1 MPAYIPI
8 KIAPGFVDYFA
19 ASVPPAGWLECN
31 GAAISRTTYAALF
44 LAIGT
49 TFGAGDGSTTFNIPD
64 CRGEFIRGWDNG
76 RGVDSAR
83 ALGSAQA
90 HQMQSHTHNVKATSG
105 SAGVVAATNA
115 PSDQTAA
122 QVASSAAGG
131 TSNGSENRPRNVAML
146 TCIKF

>member
-1 MPAYIPI
+1 MGVFVPSTVSA
-8 KIAPGFVDYFA
+8 GFVDYFA

-64 CRGEFIRGWDNG
+64 CRGEFLRGWDNG

-83 ALGSAQA
+83 ALGSAQG
-90 HQMQSHTHNVKATSG
+90 ATSINNYPNNNG
-105 SAGVVAATNA
+105 AATTSDEDSVVAAGSSLGPDAETGV
-115 PSDQTAA
+115 SRSKTAFT
-122 QVASSAAGG
+122 V
-131 TSNGSENRPRNVAML
+131 RPRNVAML

>member
-1 MPAYIPI
+1 MPVTVPAQV
-8 KIAPGFVDYFA
+8 APGFVDYFA

-83 ALGSAQA
+83 GMGSGQG
-90 HQMQSHTHNVKATSG
+90 ATSIRNYPHNNG
-105 SAGVVAATNA
+105 GVEYFNA
-115 PSDQTAA
+115 DGQYAD
-122 QVASSAAGG
+122 G
-131 TSNGSENRPRNVAML
+131 TSQGPDAETGVSRAKVAFYVRPRNVAML

>member
-1 MPAYIPI
+1 MPLNVPAQVP
-8 KIAPGFVDYFA
+8 AGFVDYFA

-83 ALGSAQA
+83 ALGSAQD
-90 HQMQSHTHNVKATSG
+90 HQMQSHTHTTPQGLTASGGVQYAGGGNGVSSVSGAT
-105 SAGVVAATNA
+105 
-115 PSDQTAA
+115 
-122 QVASSAAGG
+122 GG